1 MKLLTKEI
9 ERKLRKNAGS
19 NEENLKPVVKFF
31 NPCGAYT
38 ALFTELA
45 EDGDTLFGLADL
57 GMGTPELGYAS
68 LEEIASVKVPPFGLG
83 IERDMYFK
91 ADKSLE
97 EYANEARNN
106 GRLVA

>member
-9 ERKLRKNAGS
+9 ENKLRKNAES
-19 NEENLKPVVKFF
+19 KEENLKPVVKFF

-45 EDGDTLFGLADL
+45 DDGDTLFGLADL
-57 GMGTPELGYAS
+57 GMGFPELGYAS
-68 LEEIASVKVPPFGLG
+68 LEEIASVKVPPFGMG
-83 IERDMYFK
+83 IERDLYFK

-97 EYANEARNN
+97 AYAAEARNN
-106 GRLVA
+106 GRILA